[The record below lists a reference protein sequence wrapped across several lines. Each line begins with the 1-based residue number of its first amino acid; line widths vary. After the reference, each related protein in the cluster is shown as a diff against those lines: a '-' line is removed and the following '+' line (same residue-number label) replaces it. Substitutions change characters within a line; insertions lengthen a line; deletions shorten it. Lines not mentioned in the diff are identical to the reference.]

1 MRLTKV
7 ILRSVE
13 RTRRR
18 MITAEPQSSASL
30 PNGNVQQRRLRESE
44 IAVNVF
50 VIGIA
55 GQTGG
60 LLARALRSHGDE
72 VGGLVRREEQQDV
85 LAAEGID
92 AVVGDLALMSS
103 MDLTSALTDAEV
115 VVARSGLDWL
125 ILRPSL
131 LTDDPGTGV
140 VSLGPAELHGQIPR
154 ADVAETLAALIH
166 EPRIGRQILELNT
179 GDTPIPEAVRRNIR

>member
-1 MRLTKV
+1 M
-7 ILRSVE
+7 
-13 RTRRR
+13 
-18 MITAEPQSSASL
+18 
-30 PNGNVQQRRLRESE
+30 
-44 IAVNVF
+44 
-50 VIGIA
+50 
-55 GQTGG
+55 
-60 LLARALRSHGDE
+60 
-72 VGGLVRREEQQDV
+72 RREEQQDV

-103 MDLTSALTDAEV
+103 MDLASALTDAEV

-125 ILRPSL
+125 ILRPSP

>member
-7 ILRSVE
+7 VLRPVE
-13 RTRRR
+13 RSRRR
-18 MITAEPQSSASL
+18 VIIAEPHSSASL

-103 MDLTSALTDAEV
+103 MDLASALTDAEV

>member
-103 MDLTSALTDAEV
+103 MDLASALTDAEV